1 MTEPTTLAAPD
12 EPATPPT
19 GSEAAPAPRPP
30 RRFLRAVA
38 RWTAAAVLCGGLWG
52 GVGYALTVPDR
63 GDLPGLGTEDD
74 GRWQYPELSLPALP
88 ERVPLPFSAS
98 NAGEVHHA
106 DLRELLLPA
115 PRAAKELDGLD
126 GGWVATKEFTS
137 LFSKKE
143 DREKLDQRLTDM
155 AVRHVAARG
164 WTMPDGTES
173 RVYLL
178 RFNSAA
184 FASAF
189 KDELIGFQN
198 LDITLRNAHYSRYDS
213 RWPPELELKNL
224 ELDVMNEDEPYG
236 KVHVRHATVLAGD
249 TLGLVV
255 HSRKGEAAAVPFHQT
270 VILQAQL
277 LG

>member
-1 MTEPTTLAAPD
+1 PTARPRWSSS
-12 EPATPPT
+12 P
-19 GSEAAPAPRPP
+19 PAPRPP

-38 RWTAAAVLCGGLWG
+38 RWTAAAVVCGGLWG

-63 GDLPGLGTEDD
+63 DDLPGLATEDD

-88 ERVPLPFSAS
+88 ERAPLPFSTG
-98 NAGEVHHA
+98 NAGHVHHA

-115 PRAAKELDGLD
+115 PKAAKELDGLD
-126 GGWVATKEFTS
+126 GGWVPVKEFTS
-137 LFSKKE
+137 LFSEKD
-143 DREKLDQRLTDM
+143 DRTKADRLLTDL

-184 FASAF
+184 FANAF
-189 KDELIGFQN
+189 KDELIGFQKQ
-198 LDITLRNAHYSRYDS
+198 DMALRDAHYSRYDGD
-213 RWPPELELKNL
+213 WPSGLRLKNV
-224 ELDVMNEDEPYG
+224 ELDVMNEDKPRG

-255 HSRKGEAAAVPFHQT
+255 HSRKGVAAAVPFHQT